1 MAKMKHQDGY
11 GPSAEETKKLNE
23 IVSWI
28 EDNGFHGMMMI
39 HKGEIAVSWANVEGA
54 EEVRHSI
61 VNSIS
66 HIVEESEDTAVAI
79 ALGMMEAVKQIQQ

>member
-11 GPSAEETKKLNE
+11 APSAEETKKLNE
-23 IVSWI
+23 IISWL
-28 EDNGFHGMMMI
+28 EDNGYHGMMMI
-39 HKGEIAVSWANVEGA
+39 HKGEIAVSWAYVASA

-61 VNSIS
+61 VNFLG

-79 ALGMMEAVKQIQQ
+79 AHGMMKAVKQIQ